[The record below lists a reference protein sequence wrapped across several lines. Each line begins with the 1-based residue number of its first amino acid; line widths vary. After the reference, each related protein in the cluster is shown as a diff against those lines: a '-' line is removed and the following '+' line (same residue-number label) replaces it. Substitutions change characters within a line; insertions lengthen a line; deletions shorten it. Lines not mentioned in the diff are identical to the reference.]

1 MTGYD
6 LFAFVVIVFSALAG
20 WVRGGAREVI
30 TFFSF
35 ILAAMIALIGL
46 PITGPLGR
54 AIFDPDWIGTVLA
67 AVVTFLMVYFGVRLI
82 GSLVGKSLH
91 GNERLSGLDRS
102 IGIGFGV
109 VRALVLLGVIHLIVF
124 ASSGSPERAPGWL
137 TNGAV
142 FPISEGSASAIQAVL
157 PGIGR
162 AADTVTPVVVDSA
175 RRGATDQP
183 QSEAT
188 DPASQSGSQP

>member
-30 TFFSF
+30 TFLSF
-35 ILAAMIALIGL
+35 ILAAFVALIAL
-46 PITGPLGR
+46 PVTGPLGR
-54 AIFDPDWIGTVLA
+54 GVFDPDWIGTVLA
-67 AVVTFLMVYFGVRLI
+67 AVITFLLVYFGVRLI
-82 GSLVGKSLH
+82 GTLVGRSLRA
-91 GNERLSGLDRS
+91 NTALSSFDRTLGVAFGS
-102 IGIGFGV
+102 I
-109 VRALVLLGVIHLIVF
+109 RALVLLGVIHLIVF
-124 ASSGSPERAPGWL
+124 ASSGSNPPPRWL
-137 TNGAV
+137 TEAAV
-142 FPISEGSASAIQAVL
+142 FPVSQGAAEMIQAIL

-162 AADTVTPVVVDSA
+162 AADQVTPVVVDSA

-183 QSEAT
+183 QSDAT

>member
-6 LFAFVVIVFSALAG
+6 LFAFVVILFSALAG

-35 ILAAMIALIGL
+35 ILAALIALIAL
-46 PITGPLGR
+46 PVTGPVGR
-54 AIFDPDWIGTVLA
+54 DVFDPDWIGTVLA
-67 AVVTFLMVYFGVRLI
+67 AVITFLLVYFGVRLI
-82 GSLVGKSLH
+82 GTLAGRSLQNSD
-91 GNERLSGLDRS
+91 RLSSLDRTV
-102 IGIGFGV
+102 GVAFGV
-109 VRALVLLGVIHLIVF
+109 IRALVLLGVVHLIVF

-137 TNGAV
+137 TNAAV
-142 FPISEGSASAIQAVL
+142 FLVSEGSARAIQTIL

-162 AADTVTPVVVDSA
+162 AADSVTPVVVDSA

-183 QSEAT
+183 QSDAT
-188 DPASQSGSQP
+188 DAASQSGSLP